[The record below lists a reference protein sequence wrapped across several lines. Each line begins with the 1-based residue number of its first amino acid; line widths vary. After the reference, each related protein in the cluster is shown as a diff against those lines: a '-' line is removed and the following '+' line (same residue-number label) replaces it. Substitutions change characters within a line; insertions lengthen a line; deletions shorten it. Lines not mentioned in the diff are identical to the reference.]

1 MLDEGDEVGADVNPW
16 PRSPMAQLDVQRD
29 VMKFSKVVGMLPKG
43 LLLLRNKIVAVA
55 CYPHRKWVIL
65 PMSQGAKE
73 GRLSIRGH
81 TQEKVEIKGFI
92 HAIDKT

>member
-1 MLDEGDEVGADVNPW
+1 M
-16 PRSPMAQLDVQRD
+16 SPAFLRNYSVDHTITISLLEAKREC
-29 VMKFSKVVGMLPKG
+29 SHLVGMLPKC
-43 LLLLRNKIVAVA
+43 LLLLRNKIVVA
-55 CYPHRKWVIL
+55 CYPHIKWVIL